1 MIMKQIYTYIG
12 AGLVALSFTNL
23 IACTEIEHG
32 VNDIDTWEEVKDYT
46 EALNHP
52 CMLHTQEDFDF
63 VKGKLQAG
71 QQPWHVWIRLTG
83 QVRNGGRKTVCQ
95 NIIPQMLGQI
105 ILI

>member
-1 MIMKQIYTYIG
+1 MKQIYTYIG

-52 CMLHTQEDFDF
+52 CMLHTGWQ
-63 VKGKLQAG
+63 
-71 QQPWHVWIRLTG
+71 R
-83 QVRNGGRKTVCQ
+83 GRATELLDVSVSVLP
-95 NIIPQMLGQI
+95 IV
-105 ILI
+105 

>member
-46 EALNHP
+46 EA
-52 CMLHTQEDFDF
+52 
-63 VKGKLQAG
+63 
-71 QQPWHVWIRLTG
+71 
-83 QVRNGGRKTVCQ
+83 
-95 NIIPQMLGQI
+95 
-105 ILI
+105 